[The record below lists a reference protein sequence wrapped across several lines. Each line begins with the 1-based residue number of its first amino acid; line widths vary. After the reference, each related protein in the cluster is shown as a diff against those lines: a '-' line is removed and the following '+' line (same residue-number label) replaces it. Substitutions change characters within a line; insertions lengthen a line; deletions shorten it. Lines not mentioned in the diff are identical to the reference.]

1 MMDRLITDCHAATMA
16 TAGRVRVAMR
26 LGLMLAA
33 MAGVT
38 VLAAPVQA
46 CEAVERTPEMALEY
60 QRLIASKADSIYL
73 ARAVPHP
80 RRFGMSIYHRV
91 VVMEGQTP
99 PRSLTALPDDCKV
112 PDEGLTIVFAERIRP
127 SQAPFEPWLWWD
139 WVVSTVYPS
148 EVVDPELV
156 ARLRRT
162 ADRLGSR
169 TRP

>member
-1 MMDRLITDCHAATMA
+1 
-16 TAGRVRVAMR
+16 
-26 LGLMLAA
+26 MLAA

-46 CEAVERTPEMALEY
+46 CEAVERTPETALQY

-80 RRFGMSIYHRV
+80 RRFGMSTYHRV

-99 PRSLTALPDDCKV
+99 PRSLTALPDDCKL

-127 SQAPFEPWLWWD
+127 SQAPFEPWLWGD

-148 EVVDPELV
+148 EVVDPELA

-162 ADRLGSR
+162 ADQLGSR
-169 TRP
+169 THP